1 MTVAQLKTWIQ
12 GKGMS
17 VSGKK
22 KEELIEGIDDFFERK
37 S

>member
-1 MTVAQLKTWIQ
+1 MQS
-12 GKGMS
+12 KGMS

-22 KEELIEGIDDFFERK
+22 KEELIEGVETFFEQK